1 MAIFMFGINLGHSYT
16 ICPAI
21 EIILKDLKLKPTQIG
36 LLGFVFNMCGIASGL
51 MVTKFMRN

>member
-21 EIILKDLKLKPTQIG
+21 EIILKDLKLKPVNNNSYIFSI
-36 LLGFVFNMCGIASGL
+36 LYRCLDNNKSF
-51 MVTKFMRN
+51 